1 MHFHAPQITD
11 WTFEITTP
19 PARPC
24 LRPSGGSMAGQAE
37 VPLLHRM
44 EEVLDGVN
52 SRLF

>member
-1 MHFHAPQITD
+1 VHLYGPQIED
-11 WTFEITTP
+11 WTVEIATP

-24 LRPSGGSMAGQAE
+24 LRSGGAMGGQAE

-52 SRLF
+52 YRLF